1 MDLDDFLGKAFNTM
15 GNKMKE
21 FREKSIKEQ
30 ERCANMSDERLIR
43 QFTSMSASSPIKQA
57 ATLEEIKHR
66 GLQREA
72 NDALHHRKRYF
83 RQTI

>member
-1 MDLDDFLGKAFNTM
+1 MDLEDFLGKVFNTM
-15 GNKMKE
+15 ENKIGE
-21 FREKSIKEQ
+21 FREKSIEEH

-43 QFTSMSASSPIKQA
+43 QFASMSGSGPIRQA

-72 NDALHHRKRYF
+72 NDALHHRKRY
-83 RQTI
+83 

>member
-1 MDLDDFLGKAFNTM
+1 
-15 GNKMKE
+15 
-21 FREKSIKEQ
+21 
-30 ERCANMSDERLIR
+30 MSDERLIR

-72 NDALHHRKRYF
+72 NDALHHRKRY
-83 RQTI
+83 